1 MPKNGPKGGT
11 AGGWCLHWRLSGCPG
26 CLDYGPLEL
35 KEWHRQ
41 WLWNT
46 LSYIDSCYEWLML
59 GMLIYHHLACYVSK
73 PELRCGWS
81 KLYLKKKKNAEVLK
95 PTSNCSQET
104 CHLWPDWMWAVAG
117 CWTLGPQNVGM
128 GPQWSTRNVATKSM
142 NIPTSIL
149 FVSSGTGNG
158 CYIYIWHDQPTVWV
172 LTPSLVGESVVKHI
186 IGRVDF
192 WMVDDIGWRANHY
205 KHLQTQLLRGFTM
218 LHTWY
223 TCLFQV

>member
-1 MPKNGPKGGT
+1 MFQSQNWDV
-11 AGGWCLHWRLSGCPG
+11 AGLNS
-26 CLDYGPLEL
+26 
-35 KEWHRQ
+35 
-41 WLWNT
+41 
-46 LSYIDSCYEWLML
+46 I
-59 GMLIYHHLACYVSK
+59 
-73 PELRCGWS
+73 
-81 KLYLKKKKNAEVLK
+81 KKNAEVLK

-104 CHLWPDWMWAVAG
+104 CHLWPTDWMWAVAG

-158 CYIYIWHDQPTVWV
+158 CYIYMILSTVWV
-172 LTPSLVGESVVKHI
+172 LTPSLVGESVVK
-186 IGRVDF
+186 GR
-192 WMVDDIGWRANHY
+192 GWFLNGGWYRLTC
-205 KHLQTQLLRGFTM
+205 KPLQTQLLRGFTM